1 MLCTVIKN
9 PLLSLF
15 RVNGRE
21 ILLVSLSLYSNVA
34 KVQIAAHHLKGVG
47 IERLIL
53 FSFFLKKKPSGIWNV
68 SCQQKFLELLL
79 LLLCKPKLTTK
90 GRKKEKREGCCCV
103 CLTAKNRTNAFT
115 VHSKMAGGFRTGD
128 RRKSPVQAQEKETE
142 MFMLFP
148 IEFLFLSRQKKK
160 SRKVFF
166 FLNNNN
172 KIGKQYL
179 MVCHQEHK
187 LYAFRSSTFMHA

>member
-53 FSFFLKKKPSGIWNV
+53 FSFFKKKTFGN
-68 SCQQKFLELLL
+68 LECLLL
-79 LLLCKPKLTTK
+79 VEIP
-90 GRKKEKREGCCCV
+90 RV
-103 CLTAKNRTNAFT
+103 
-115 VHSKMAGGFRTGD
+115 V
-128 RRKSPVQAQEKETE
+128 V
-142 MFMLFP
+142 
-148 IEFLFLSRQKKK
+148 
-160 SRKVFF
+160 V
-166 FLNNNN
+166 
-172 KIGKQYL
+172 
-179 MVCHQEHK
+179 V
-187 LYAFRSSTFMHA
+187 

>member
-53 FSFFLKKKPSGIWNV
+53 FKTFGN
-68 SCQQKFLELLL
+68 LECLLL
-79 LLLCKPKLTTK
+79 VEIPRVVVV
-90 GRKKEKREGCCCV
+90 G
-103 CLTAKNRTNAFT
+103 
-115 VHSKMAGGFRTGD
+115 
-128 RRKSPVQAQEKETE
+128 
-142 MFMLFP
+142 
-148 IEFLFLSRQKKK
+148 
-160 SRKVFF
+160 
-166 FLNNNN
+166 
-172 KIGKQYL
+172 
-179 MVCHQEHK
+179 
-187 LYAFRSSTFMHA
+187 

>member
-53 FSFFLKKKPSGIWNV
+53 FSFF
-68 SCQQKFLELLL
+68 
-79 LLLCKPKLTTK
+79 
-90 GRKKEKREGCCCV
+90 
-103 CLTAKNRTNAFT
+103 
-115 VHSKMAGGFRTGD
+115 
-128 RRKSPVQAQEKETE
+128 
-142 MFMLFP
+142 
-148 IEFLFLSRQKKK
+148 
-160 SRKVFF
+160 
-166 FLNNNN
+166 
-172 KIGKQYL
+172 
-179 MVCHQEHK
+179 
-187 LYAFRSSTFMHA
+187 